1 MSSDVPIGEY
11 PQPTLSFEEACKK
24 FNEKM
29 KDLHAAMDKAEE
41 TIKRL
46 TKENN
51 ELRKTL
57 GIEVVDEIITSNDK
71 VKTVT
76 HEDWRKSNGYK

>member
-1 MSSDVPIGEY
+1 MADDILPIGEY
-11 PQPTLSFEEACKK
+11 PEPTLSFEEACKN
-24 FNEKM
+24 FHEKM
-29 KDLHAAMDKAEE
+29 KKLHTNMDKAEA

-57 GIEVVDEIITSNDK
+57 GIEVVDEIITTDDQIK
-71 VKTVT
+71 TLEVKDG
-76 HEDWRKSNGYK
+76 HQ

>member
-1 MSSDVPIGEY
+1 MADDILPIGEY
-11 PQPTLSFEEACKK
+11 PEPTLSFEEACKN
-24 FNEKM
+24 FHEKM
-29 KDLHAAMDKAEE
+29 KNIHAAMDKAEA

-57 GIEVVDEIITSNDK
+57 GIEVVYERITTDDK
-71 VKTVT
+71 FKTVT
-76 HEDWRKSNGYK
+76 HEPWRKSNGY